1 LVELT
6 QNHKPQTLSHT
17 LEVKGILDRKLGN
30 QENGRMK
37 TTLDLPDD
45 LVRAVKLRALQ
56 DGRKLKDAFADLLRQ
71 GLAATRLAPSKSPKM
86 STDPKTGLPVIKCAP
101 GAPISNMSTE
111 EIYAMLHKSCAW
123 QTLEGIAA
131 GHS

>member
-1 LVELT
+1 
-6 QNHKPQTLSHT
+6 
-17 LEVKGILDRKLGN
+17 
-30 QENGRMK
+30 MK

-71 GLAATRLAPSKSPKM
+71 GLAASRLAPNRPPKISK
-86 STDPKTGLPVIKCAP
+86 DPKTGLPIIRCAP

-111 EIYAMLHKSCAW
+111 AIYTMLHKS
-123 QTLEGIAA
+123 LEEDDFDRLGITVRR
-131 GHS
+131 